1 MQNIGDE
8 FCVGDN
14 IGESERERAPVGE
27 REKASKVGER
37 RERKRERERERER
50 DAEFFQHISP
60 AQFEFFQHVSAIV
73 FFCPVAEPNVGNDT
87 RNAHCYQSCAAF
99 ACFCKRTDTGW
110 GRIKRG
116 VML

>member
-50 DAEFFQHISP
+50 ERDAEFFQHISP

-73 FFCPVAEPNVGNDT
+73 FFAPL
-87 RNAHCYQSCAAF
+87 QSP
-99 ACFCKRTDTGW
+99 
-110 GRIKRG
+110 
-116 VML
+116 M

>member
-8 FCVGDN
+8 FCVCDN

-50 DAEFFQHISP
+50 E
-60 AQFEFFQHVSAIV
+60 
-73 FFCPVAEPNVGNDT
+73 
-87 RNAHCYQSCAAF
+87 R
-99 ACFCKRTDTGW
+99 R
-110 GRIKRG
+110 
-116 VML
+116 